1 MKQFHLIHLRPG
13 RRKLLGAALVL
24 ALCGAV
30 SVRVLHA
37 PAPAVTAAATDWG
50 LSFQT
55 EGAAPVGNASAA
67 ELRQLD
73 AYYVGDTTEPVIYLT
88 FDAGYE
94 SGDTPA
100 ILDAL
105 KKHNAPACFFVV
117 SNYIESAPDLVK
129 RMVAE
134 GHLVGNHTST
144 HPDMSRIS
152 DAAAFEQEL
161 RGVEEQFQALTGQEL
176 PRFYRPPQ
184 GKYSEENL
192 RQAQQLGY
200 TTVFW
205 SLAYVDWYADNQP
218 TAEQAFEKLIPRI
231 HNGAIV
237 LLHSTSRTNAQILDE
252 LLTRYEQLGYRFGSL
267 TELAAAP

>member
-1 MKQFHLIHLRPG
+1 MKSVISTRLC
-13 RRKLLGAALVL
+13 RRARILFGAAVLLG
-24 ALCGAV
+24 CSAV
-30 SVRVLHA
+30 IMQVLHSEP
-37 PAPAVTAAATDWG
+37 PAQIAAATDWG

-55 EGAAPVGNASAA
+55 EGAPPIGNASPEA
-67 ELRQLD
+67 LRAYN
-73 AYYVGDTTEPVIYLT
+73 AYYVGDCEKPVIYLT

-117 SNYIESAPDLVK
+117 SNYIETAPELVQ
-129 RMVAE
+129 RMAAE

-144 HPDMSRIS
+144 HPDMSKIS
-152 DAAAFEQEL
+152 DKTAFEQEL
-161 RGVEEQFQALTGQEL
+161 RGVEEQYQTLTGQEL
-176 PRFYRPPQ
+176 PKFYRPPQ

-192 RQAQQLGY
+192 KHAKELGY

-218 TAEQAFEKLIPRI
+218 TPEQAFSKLIPRI
-231 HNGAIV
+231 HNGAIL
-237 LLHSTSRTNAQILDE
+237 LLHSTSHTNAEILDA
-252 LLTRYEQLGYRFGSL
+252 LLTKYEELGYSFGAL
-267 TELAAAP
+267 TDLVRA